1 MHLDGPLRGLRP
13 AASPL
18 YARREAA
25 STAAAALLAAAA
37 ASPAAAGL
45 ADRLAARDPLQL
57 KKPIF
62 NVRPGETVYPAWLAG
77 SWRVSSSFRGFQFP
91 DAGIKKED
99 VMAEPTIPGFQ
110 KCSIAAIPD
119 VGRASTYSIRFLSA
133 DGGRSGAVADLAY
146 NLGAEIDGGLGYAA
160 VEGVS
165 CTLEQG
171 LDSPE

>member
-13 AASPL
+13 AAPPL

-110 KCSIAAIPD
+110 KCSIAAIPEK
-119 VGRASTYSIRFLSA
+119 VSLLRRMLIASFSSNFMPPLRNEELQSHPA
-133 DGGRSGAVADLAY
+133 RSVLARS
-146 NLGAEIDGGLGYAA
+146 L
-160 VEGVS
+160 
-165 CTLEQG
+165 TF
-171 LDSPE
+171 